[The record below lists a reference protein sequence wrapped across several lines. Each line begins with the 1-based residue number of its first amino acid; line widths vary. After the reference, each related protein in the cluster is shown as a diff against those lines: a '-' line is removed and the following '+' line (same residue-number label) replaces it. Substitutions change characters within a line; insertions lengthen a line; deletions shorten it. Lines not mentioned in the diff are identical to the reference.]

1 MAGFHIHLAV
11 AKRYAEKNNWQDTK
25 ELYRGTIDPDL
36 VTDKSVSH
44 YSGKQDKA
52 KLIDYL
58 ENKVNVYEYLKNHEI
73 KTEYEVG
80 IFLHLITDYLFF
92 TDFMDKNYLKYIT
105 YDDFCKD
112 LYASYDATN
121 EELLK
126 VYSIELGEFKEVL
139 EKNIKKSKKEKK
151 TEASVGNIIFT
162 ISDLKAFIERV
173 SDIDLETYQ
182 DKIRK
187 AKKNILP

>member
-52 KLIDYL
+52 NLIDYL

-92 TDFMDKNYLKYIT
+92 TDFMDKNYLKNIT

-187 AKKNILP
+187 EKKNILP